1 MLPYHWPQ
9 VYIELRRDQIL
20 YYIVGIGAFGIMVV
34 VMEELR
40 IVDVD
45 VMTIIIIAV
54 ALCVLKWM
62 MIAAVMMLLAA
73 VKMRIVM
80 GLIKVNVFLRQA
92 AA

>member
-1 MLPYHWPQ
+1 
-9 VYIELRRDQIL
+9 
-20 YYIVGIGAFGIMVV
+20 MVV

-92 AA
+92 AAWGDKATGVAVQVTVGRH

>member
-1 MLPYHWPQ
+1 
-9 VYIELRRDQIL
+9 
-20 YYIVGIGAFGIMVV
+20 MVV